1 MKVKEFIEQ
10 LQKLDQEKNIWI
22 IYDTFAVWEP
32 EVETIEEGDQG
43 HGAEVGD
50 YVMFAG

>member
-10 LQKLDQEKNIWI
+10 LQKLDQDKNIWI
-22 IYDTFAVWEP
+22 IYDTFSVWEP
-32 EVETIEEGDQG
+32 EVETIDEDHKG

-50 YVMFAG
+50 YAMFAG